1 MVTPRLVSVLDLLTD
16 KVGPRGA
23 ERTFLNHIGRQYYS
37 IMPQV
42 VATWCRRR
50 GHRVHYA
57 TYFGQADPESL
68 VDPESDI
75 VFVSAYTRASS
86 LAYALA
92 KLLKQ
97 GGARTVIGGP
107 HANCFPEDA
116 ARFFDHVVVS
126 CGEEEVIDLVEDRI
140 APGQIVTTGKKT
152 ISVPTLGERL
162 EDVKT
167 ANYVNGK
174 RSRLST
180 VSLLTSTGCPYTCS
194 FCSDW
199 NSVYAS
205 RSTEEVAADLKTV
218 AEAYPGNLV
227 AFHDPNFGVRF
238 DQTLAAFEA
247 LPKDKRNP
255 YIIESSLSLL
265 RSDRIDR
272 LRDTNCSYLAPGIES
287 WYLYGDKA
295 KTSASV
301 GRSKFERVCDKFDE
315 LTEKIPS
322 LQANFL
328 IGDDG
333 DAGDEPFEL
342 TKRFIDRYP
351 TVFPV
356 INLPMAFGGTP
367 LRDSLAAEGRL
378 LPLPPIHYASPVLTH
393 RPVHYS
399 MRELIARK
407 IDLFNFILAPR
418 LFARRMRQPSP
429 LAARIFWALFCFRLT
444 SYRRE
449 LRQMLRLFDEDR
461 AFIAFHEGQSETVP
475 AYYDERIDRRLK
487 RYGSLLTAAD
497 RRLVPGDGFIA
508 DAARQVSPPAA

>member
-1 MVTPRLVSVLDLLTD
+1 MVRARRVSILDLLTD
-16 KVGPRGA
+16 KVAPRGA

-42 VATWCRRR
+42 AAAWCRRR

-75 VFVSAYTRASS
+75 VFISAYTRASS

-92 KLLKQ
+92 KLVKA
-97 GGARTVIGGP
+97 GGARTAIGGP
-107 HANCFPEDA
+107 HASCFPEDCL
-116 ARFFDHVVVS
+116 RFFDHVVVS
-126 CGEEEVIDLVEDRI
+126 CGEQQVIDLVEDRI
-140 APGQIVTTGKKT
+140 APGQVVTTGKKT
-152 ISVPTLGERL
+152 IAVPSLGERL

-199 NSVYAS
+199 NSVYAA
-205 RSTEEVAADLKTV
+205 RSTQEVAADLECA
-218 AEAYPGNLV
+218 AEHFPGNLV

-238 DQTLAAFEA
+238 DQTLAAFEQM
-247 LPKDKRNP
+247 PKEKRNP

-265 RSDRIDR
+265 GSDRVDR

-301 GRSKFERVCDKFDE
+301 GLSKFERVCEKFDE

-342 TKRFIDRYP
+342 TKRFIARYP

-367 LRDSLAAEGRL
+367 LRDTLAAEGRL

-393 RPVHYS
+393 RLVHYS
-399 MRELIARK
+399 MQEIIERK
-407 IDLFNFILAPR
+407 IDLFNFILSPR
-418 LFARRMRQPSP
+418 LFLRRMRQPSP
-429 LAARIFWALFCFRLT
+429 IAARIFWALFCFRLT

-449 LRQMLRLFDEDR
+449 LREMLRLFREDR
-461 AFIAFHEGQSETVP
+461 AFRAFHDGSSRTVP
-475 AYYDERIDRRLK
+475 AYYDARIDRRLK
-487 RYGSLLTAAD
+487 RYGELLTAED
-497 RRLVPGDGFIA
+497 RRLVQDEGTATGRPA
-508 DAARQVSPPAA
+508 TLPAA